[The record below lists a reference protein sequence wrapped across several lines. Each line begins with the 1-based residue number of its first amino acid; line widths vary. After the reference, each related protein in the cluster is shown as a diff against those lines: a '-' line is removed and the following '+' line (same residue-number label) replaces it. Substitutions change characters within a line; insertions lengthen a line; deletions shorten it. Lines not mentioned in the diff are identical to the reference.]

1 MEAASIAQH
10 CKYLHLSSIAAQFAS
25 LAEEA
30 RQQNH
35 SHLGYLEALLQGE
48 VEDRERRSIELRIK
62 DAHLPRMKTLEEFDF
77 AQSPQIPASRIRAL
91 AEGGYLERAEP
102 VLLVGEPGTGKTH
115 LATGLAIAA
124 CRQRRRVRFT
134 TAAALVNQLVEAQRE
149 QSLSRML
156 KRWASVELI
165 VIDELGY
172 VPLAEVAAELLFQVI
187 ADRAEKAAVIVTTN
201 LPFSEWPQVFT
212 NARLCKAYSIGS
224 PTRPTSSRLAP
235 SPTGSAEHWGRSE
248 KCNPWRRRRSVL
260 LPLRPAGYAPAEPNS
275 TLLNTTFQGWAR
287 LNGRSGPEQLAK
299 RSCIQL
305 PFISGKLIF
314 ISGKR
319 TAHRRKQRLR
329 QLRFQLFEKV
339 GAETRTVALS
349 GHRRRLSG
357 LTHDAYFLTE
367 MSSMQ
372 SIYAVFM
379 RCFVTHLIPLGA
391 LARYHFRGSVCVRSM
406 PPKSSAS
413 SS

>member
-1 MEAASIAQH
+1 MSLEVASIAQH
-10 CKYLHLSSIAAQFAS
+10 CKTLRISAIGAQFAS

-35 SHLGYLEALLQGE
+35 SHLRYLEALLQSE
-48 VEDRERRSIELRIK
+48 VEDRERRSIELRLK

-77 AQSPQIPASRIRAL
+77 AQSPHIPASRIRAL

-124 CRQRRRVRFT
+124 CRQRKRVRFT

-156 KRWASVELI
+156 ARWANVELI

-212 NARLCKAYSIGS
+212 NARLCKAVLD
-224 PTRPTSSRLAP
+224 RLTDQAHIIE
-235 SPTGSAEHWGRSE
+235 TGSESYRF
-248 KCNPWRRRRSVL
+248 RR
-260 LPLRPAGYAPAEPNS
+260 
-275 TLLNTTFQGWAR
+275 TLGK
-287 LNGRSGPEQLAK
+287 K
-299 RSCIQL
+299 R
-305 PFISGKLIF
+305 K
-314 ISGKR
+314 
-319 TAHRRKQRLR
+319 
-329 QLRFQLFEKV
+329 E
-339 GAETRTVALS
+339 
-349 GHRRRLSG
+349 
-357 LTHDAYFLTE
+357 
-367 MSSMQ
+367 
-372 SIYAVFM
+372 
-379 RCFVTHLIPLGA
+379 
-391 LARYHFRGSVCVRSM
+391 
-406 PPKSSAS
+406 
-413 SS
+413 